1 MALLVEKALKF
12 TLADFRRVRELA
24 YHHAGIV
31 LSPAKNHMAYAR
43 LAKRVRGAGMER
55 FSDYLDWLHQH
66 PDDAEW
72 QRFVNALTTNL
83 TFFFREAHHFAMLA
97 EHAQQ
102 HASPARP
109 YRVWSAAAST
119 GEEAY
124 SIAMTLAQVFGAG
137 AQRREVLASD
147 IDTQVLEV
155 AARGVYPLERLKEV
169 SYPQKQRFFLK
180 GRGANAGMARV
191 KPQLRQDVKFFQ
203 INLVS
208 PHWSA
213 LGKFDVIFCRNVL
226 IYFDKPTQEAILNR
240 FAEHLHP
247 HGLLLLGHSEN
258 IQHLAQ
264 PFVPCGRTAYRL
276 AERGE
281 MHKDHA

>member
-1 MALLVEKALKF
+1 MSIVVEKALKF

-31 LSPAKNHMAYAR
+31 LSQAKNHMAYAR
-43 LAKRVRGAGMER
+43 LAKRVRGAGMEC
-55 FSDYLDWLHQH
+55 FSDYLDWLAEH

-72 QRFVNALTTNL
+72 QRFINALTTNL
-83 TFFFREAHHFAMLA
+83 TFFFREEHHFGMLA
-97 EHAQQ
+97 EHAKQ
-102 HASPARP
+102 HADPARP
-109 YRVWSAAAST
+109 YRVWSSATST

-124 SIAMTLAQVFGAG
+124 SIAMTLAQALGIG
-137 AQRREVLASD
+137 AQRREIFASD
-147 IDTQVLEV
+147 IDTQVLEM
-155 AARGVYPLERLKEV
+155 AARGVYPLERLKEL
-169 SYPQKQRFFLK
+169 SYAQKQKFFLR
-180 GRGANAGMARV
+180 GSGANAGMARV
-191 KPQLRQDVKFFQ
+191 KPLLRQDVKFFQ

-208 PHWSA
+208 PHWSP

-240 FAEHLHP
+240 FAEHLQP
-247 HGLLLLGHSEN
+247 DGLLFLGHSEN

-276 AERGE
+276 A
-281 MHKDHA
+281 